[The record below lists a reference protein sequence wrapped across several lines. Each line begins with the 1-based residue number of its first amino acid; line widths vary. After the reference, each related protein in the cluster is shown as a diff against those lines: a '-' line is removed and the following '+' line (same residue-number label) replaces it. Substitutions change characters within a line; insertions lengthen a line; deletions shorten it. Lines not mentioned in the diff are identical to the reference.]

1 VSVPERAD
9 VCVAGGGI
17 IGLAIAHE
25 LAGRGRFVVVLDHAG
40 RPGISTP
47 AAAGMLAPVAE
58 ADVELPGLCEFRRWS
73 HSLYPE
79 FVAAVEALADTDCG
93 FRTEGTL
100 LVGLDRDHA
109 AEIERL
115 RDIMEAQ
122 GFRPRPLTA
131 PEVLQLEPGLVRR
144 VVGGLLL
151 EQDYHIDQRRL
162 ALALGRAVE
171 KRGGLVFRDAI
182 VQRAG
187 ADGDVEGRRAD
198 GTRFRLQCGDVV
210 VAAGSW
216 SNVDL
221 DSPCAHLPLRP
232 VRGQV
237 VRLEAPGLLQR
248 VVRTPDV
255 YMVPHADGALV
266 LGATVE
272 EQGFDARPTAG
283 AVFDLLRHAWR
294 ALPGIY
300 DLPLRE
306 VSVGFR
312 PVCRDHLPAIGR
324 VQGRVSVATGHFRN
338 GILLAPG
345 TARMLG
351 ALLDGGPE
359 PSLLH
364 YFDPRRFD
372 AALSTESGARRGQR
386 AAEEKA

>member
-1 VSVPERAD
+1 VNVPARAD
-9 VCVAGGGI
+9 IGVVGGGI

-25 LAGRGRFVVVLDHAG
+25 LAARGRFVVVLDQST
-40 RPGISTP
+40 RPGTATP

-58 ADVELPGLCEFRRWS
+58 SDVELPGLCEFRRWS

-115 RDIMEAQ
+115 RGIMEAQ
-122 GFRPRPLTA
+122 GFQPRPLTGS
-131 PEVLQLEPGLVRR
+131 EVLQLEPGLVPR

-151 EQDYHIDQRRL
+151 EQDYHVDQRRL
-162 ALALGRAVE
+162 ARALGRAVE
-171 KRGGLVFRDAI
+171 KRGGLVLRDA
-182 VQRAG
+182 VVRSVG
-187 ADGDVEGRRAD
+187 ADGSVEGRGAD
-198 GTRFRLQCGDVV
+198 GAPFRLQCGEVV

-221 DSPCAHLPLRP
+221 DSPCAQLPLRP

-255 YMVPHADGALV
+255 YMVPHADGALI

-300 DLPLRE
+300 DLPLLE

-324 VQGRVSVATGHFRN
+324 VQGRVCVATGHFRN

-345 TARMLG
+345 TARMLA
-351 ALLDGGPE
+351 ALLDGEVP
-359 PSLLH
+359 PLARH
-364 YFDPRRFD
+364 FDPLRFGNV
-372 AALSTESGARRGQR
+372 LSGGGGPGT
-386 AAEEKA
+386 

>member
-1 VSVPERAD
+1 MTPIDIPERTD
-9 VCVAGGGI
+9 VGVVGGGT
-17 IGLAIAHE
+17 IGLAVAHE
-25 LAGRGRFVVVLDHAG
+25 LAERGREVVVLDDAT
-40 RPGISTP
+40 RPGISTW

-58 ADVELPGLCEFRRWS
+58 SDVELPGLCEFRRWS

-79 FVAAVEALADTDCG
+79 FVARVEAAAGVDCA
-93 FRTEGTL
+93 FRAEGTL
-100 LVGLDRDHA
+100 LVALDRDHA

-115 RDIMEAQ
+115 RGIMEAQ
-122 GFRPRPLTA
+122 GFQPRPLTA
-131 PEVLQLEPGLVRR
+131 AAAIRLEPGLVPR

-151 EQDYHIDQRRL
+151 EQDYCIDQRRL
-162 ALALGRAVE
+162 AQALQRAVE
-171 KRGGLVFRDAI
+171 RRGGRIVRDAI
-182 VQRAG
+182 VERAG
-187 ADGDVEGRRAD
+187 ADGTVVGRRRNGAPE
-198 GTRFRLQCGDVV
+198 TRFHMQCEHVV

-216 SNVDL
+216 SGGGL
-221 DSPCAHLPLRP
+221 DSPCGHLPLRP

-237 VRLEAPGLLQR
+237 VRLAAADVLRR

-255 YMVPHADGALV
+255 YMVPHAGGELV
-266 LGATVE
+266 LGASVE

-300 DLPLRE
+300 DLPLLE

-324 VQGRVSVATGHFRN
+324 MQGRVYAATGHYRN

-351 ALLDGGPE
+351 LLLQDGAEHALLR
-359 PSLLH
+359 
-364 YFDPRRFD
+364 YFDPQRFGRER
-372 AALSTESGARRGQR
+372 ATERVSATGA
-386 AAEEKA
+386 